1 MTVCYHT
8 VSLYIH
14 CTTSVV
20 QCLFRRSDLSHF
32 AFLAIANTPF
42 RWNVVFPTRKPRCR
56 GQNAIFPGGQRVC
69 ARPPTDIWAPPG
81 TPFSYI
87 FVSKPCRGAGARTG
101 AQRGAQ
107 SRPKDGQSDPNGPQ
121 RVAFGRP
128 GGHFWRESRDSGP
141 LQEPQYLLCF
151 NHIMRVRA
159 GPFSLLNAPWGR
171 STPAEP
177 SFLDFLRPLG
187 RKGGAQGGPGCPK
200 DVQTATRGHPKITK
214 KSPSGPQGEPG
225 CPGRSR
231 GYPPR

>member
-1 MTVCYHT
+1 M
-8 VSLYIH
+8 
-14 CTTSVV
+14 
-20 QCLFRRSDLSHF
+20 
-32 AFLAIANTPF
+32 
-42 RWNVVFPTRKPRCR
+42 
-56 GQNAIFPGGQRVC
+56 
-69 ARPPTDIWAPPG
+69 
-81 TPFSYI
+81 

-187 RKGGAQGGPGCPK
+187 RKGGAQGAQGAPRTSKQPPGGTQKSLKNHLRDLRGSPGVPGGPGGTRQDEKLPK
-200 DVQTATRGHPKITK
+200 NDE
-214 KSPSGPQGEPG
+214 KSSLSPTGTLRKFAVVTPFQSSHFTTIFDYNRWTFTSG
-225 CPGRSR
+225 GRAAL
-231 GYPPR
+231 PLA

>member
-1 MTVCYHT
+1 MLRPY
-8 VSLYIH
+8 
-14 CTTSVV
+14 
-20 QCLFRRSDLSHF
+20 RRRTF
-32 AFLAIANTPF
+32 GT
-42 RWNVVFPTRKPRCR
+42 
-56 GQNAIFPGGQRVC
+56 
-69 ARPPTDIWAPPG
+69 PPG
-81 TPFSYI
+81 MQFSNI

-128 GGHFWRESRDSGP
+128 GGHFWREIRDSGP

-214 KSPSGPQGEPG
+214 KSPSGPQGVPG

-231 GYPPR
+231 GYPPRRKNYQKRLKIVSFAARCSPKIRGSAALSAVPCHDDFRLASSAWRRGRP